1 MSRVKLVCAL
11 TLCVLAMPT
20 AAGAQE
26 GNGPYAPFPSAP
38 DNGAGNAWYALMD
51 AEIPSAQLKNG
62 AFAGALR
69 PAASGSPG
77 AASAR
82 AGVDVDGTDAGALL
96 AGLALV
102 TIGCGAGAVVARRR
116 SSSPPEERA

>member
-11 TLCVLAMPT
+11 VVCVLAMPT

-38 DNGAGNAWYALMD
+38 AGGGGDAWYAAMD
-51 AEIPSAQLKNG
+51 ADIPSAQLEDG
-62 AFAGALR
+62 VFAGSLR
-69 PAASGSPG
+69 PAASAAPG

-82 AGVDVDGTDAGALL
+82 AGVDAAGTGAGALL
-96 AGLALV
+96 AALALA
-102 TIGCGAGAVVARRR
+102 TAAVAFGVARHRR
-116 SSSPPEERA
+116 RA